1 MVAKKPEQQAPH
13 PLPEASEAQLSD
25 PSRDNG
31 GLPGTTEK
39 LLQELRT
46 HQAELEMQNDELRR
60 TQLAMKESRDR
71 YAELYDFAPVG
82 YLTLSSKGTIS
93 EINLTAADLLGI
105 ERSKLLKCRFARFVA
120 PRDGDRWHLYFRN
133 ILQHDSRQPCEL
145 SLRHAGGFTFNT
157 LVNCLR
163 VVQGGETIVRTSLII
178 IDEGRTTGDVTGTYE
193 ARYRALFENM
203 LDVYYRT
210 DMDGCINT
218 ITPSC
223 LPQTGYT
230 QEELLGRSVTDFYV
244 DPVQRGN
251 LLKELSEKGKVND
264 FDVLLMNKNGSVR
277 VASVTSH
284 LLTDSKGLPVGV
296 EGILRDITERKKTEN
311 ELLELNARLKAT
323 TNLLEEIVASIP
335 VTVFWKDRDSRFLG
349 CNDQFA
355 RHAGLS
361 GPEDMVGKTDAD
373 MVWKDQAHA
382 FRADD
387 LAVMTSNSPKLNYEE
402 PKTGM
407 DGEIQWLRT
416 SKVPLHDHDE
426 NVIGVLGIFE
436 DITERKQAEERLR
449 ESEERYRMMF
459 EQTADYVL
467 VLQPVDGAPPLIVD
481 ANPAAFEKHG
491 YSRDE
496 LIGKPIT
503 FLDTHVSKDEV
514 IERLRQLG
522 MGKQIQFESN
532 HTCKDGSTFC
542 AEVAARQVN
551 IGGETLIY
559 TVERDVTE
567 RKLVERARERLLS
580 ENRGL
585 TRQLMQVQEDERRVL
600 ARDLHDVLGQLLTGI
615 DVRAEYIARHAGND
629 DLRKVAR
636 EILRDTRASFD
647 ASHDTLL
654 RLRPASLDTLGLS
667 AALIELTEQDC
678 RQYRIKCPL
687 HIEGDIDHLDEI
699 HAITIYRLVQEGL
712 TNVHRHS
719 QADCV
724 EIIITE
730 NKPQAGNRG
739 SIRIEIS
746 DNGKGLR
753 QSKQTGGMGII
764 GMRERVYA
772 LGGTFHLGNKPE
784 GGVRIQAELPL
795 YADKGSDI

>member
-1 MVAKKPEQQAPH
+1 MVASKHDKQAQQEHRWA
-13 PLPEASEAQLSD
+13 SD
-25 PSRDNG
+25 PDNVVRD
-31 GLPGTTEK
+31 E
-39 LLQELRT
+39 
-46 HQAELEMQNDELRR
+46 H
-60 TQLAMKESRDR
+60 
-71 YAELYDFAPVG
+71 AP
-82 YLTLSSKGTIS
+82 
-93 EINLTAADLLGI
+93 
-105 ERSKLLKCRFARFVA
+105 
-120 PRDGDRWHLYFRN
+120 
-133 ILQHDSRQPCEL
+133 
-145 SLRHAGGFTFNT
+145 
-157 LVNCLR
+157 
-163 VVQGGETIVRTSLII
+163 
-178 IDEGRTTGDVTGTYE
+178 YE
-193 ARYRALFENM
+193 VRYRMLFNSM
-203 LDVYYRT
+203 QDIYYRT
-210 DMDGCINT
+210 DSAGMIET
-218 ITPSC
+218 ISPSC
-223 LPQTGYT
+223 IQQTGYT
-230 QEELLGRSVTDFYV
+230 QDELIGQPVTRFYAN
-244 DPVQRGN
+244 PEQREQ
-251 LLKELSEKGKVND
+251 LLKALMENGKVND
-264 FDVLLMNKNGSVR
+264 FDVTLVRKDGSVR
-277 VASVTSH
+277 DASVTSH
-284 LLTDSKGLPVGV
+284 ILTDGAGTPVGV
-296 EGILRDITERKKTEN
+296 EGLLRDITERKQTEN
-311 ELLELNARLKAT
+311 ELLELNARLEAT
-323 TNLLEEIVASIP
+323 TNLLQEIVASIP

-349 CNDQFA
+349 CNEQFA
-355 RHAGLS
+355 RDAGLA
-361 GPEDMVGKTDAD
+361 GPEDMVGKIDAD

-387 LAVMTSNSPKLNYEE
+387 LAVMTSNTPKLNYEE

-407 DGEIQWLRT
+407 NGEIQWLRT

-449 ESEERYRMMF
+449 QSEERYRMMF

-467 VLQPVDGAPPLIVD
+467 VMQPVEGGPPLIVD

-496 LIGKPIT
+496 LLGKPIT

-514 IERLRQLG
+514 IDRLRQLG

-532 HTCKDGSTFC
+532 HTCRDGSTFC
-542 AEVAARQVN
+542 AEVAARQVS
-551 IGGETLIY
+551 IGGESLIY
-559 TVERDVTE
+559 TVERDITE
-567 RKLVERARERLLS
+567 RKLAERAREKLLS

-585 TRQLMQVQEDERRVL
+585 TRQLMQVQEEERRLL

-667 AALIELTEQDC
+667 AALIELTAQDC
-678 RQYRIKCPL
+678 RQYGIKCPL

-699 HAITIYRLVQEGL
+699 HAITIFRLVQEGL

-724 EIIITE
+724 EISVTE
-730 NKPQAGNRG
+730 NKPRAGNHG
-739 SIRIEIS
+739 STRIEIS
-746 DNGKGLR
+746 DNGKGLQ

-784 GGVRIQAELPL
+784 GGLRIQAELPHDT
-795 YADKGSDI
+795 DKGNAI